1 MLTNIEAL
9 YDIMHLYSSYL
20 RYKKD
25 GIIGLITSLIL
36 DSNVSEL
43 GWSGLFEKL

>member
-1 MLTNIEAL
+1 
-9 YDIMHLYSSYL
+9 MHLYSNYL
-20 RYKKD
+20 RYKNH
-25 GIIGLITSLIL
+25 GIELIPSLIL